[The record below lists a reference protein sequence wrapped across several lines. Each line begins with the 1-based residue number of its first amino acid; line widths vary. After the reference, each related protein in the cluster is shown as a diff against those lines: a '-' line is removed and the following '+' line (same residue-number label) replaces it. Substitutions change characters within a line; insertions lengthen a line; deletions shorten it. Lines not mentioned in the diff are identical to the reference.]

1 MKVYTAYRDVRKETH
16 KAKTAAPV
24 IARLHE
30 LSSLDR
36 ATDNYQLI
44 EDFLEDL
51 RLGGRSEKT
60 IRAYGD
66 SLEDFEDFV
75 MHLDLRKATHREVRE
90 FLHWL
95 YAQGSSAQTVIVKKS
110 ALSSFYD
117 FLLRMDVVES
127 SPVRLVPNPRTQRKI
142 PKVLSVEHC
151 RRLIRGCRTIRDR
164 AVLEIMWATGSRI
177 SEIRGMCVSDINW
190 TERTILVF
198 GKGAKERLVPLT
210 RPATE
215 TLKLYLKDR
224 ESGPVFTKQEP
235 MGSVFLEG
243 SSWRGYWREN
253 EKQPDGS
260 IKRRDK
266 CKVVGYGVTSNH
278 QDKLNNR
285 LPLLQDQAA
294 AQAALAAHLA
304 KIPPAR
310 LRSCNPESERPLS
323 LRHIRRIVDGAARRA
338 GLGHVHPHML
348 RHSFATHLLEN
359 GANLRVVQE
368 LLGHVSILT
377 TQIYTHLSP
386 VFLRKQLERFH
397 PRFNDAPKEGQ

>member
-1 MKVYTAYRDVRKETH
+1 MKVYTAYRDVPKETH
-16 KAKTAAPV
+16 MSKTAAPV
-24 IARLHE
+24 IGRLHE
-30 LSSLDR
+30 LRSLDN
-36 ATDNYQLI
+36 AAANYQLM

-66 SLEDFEDFV
+66 ALEDFEDFV
-75 MHLDLRKATHREVRE
+75 MHLDLLKVAHCEVRE
-90 FLHWL
+90 FIHWL
-95 YAQGSSAQTVIVKKS
+95 YEQGSSAQTVIVKKY

-117 FLLRMDVVES
+117 FLLRINAIKY
-127 SPVRLVPNPRTQRKI
+127 SPVRLIPNPRIQRKI

-164 AVLEIMWATGSRI
+164 AVVEVMWATGCRI
-177 SEIRGMCVSDINW
+177 SEIRGMCVGDINW

-198 GKGAKERLVPLT
+198 GKGSKERLVPLT
-210 RPATE
+210 KPATE
-215 TLKLYLKDR
+215 TLRVYLKDR
-224 ESGPVFTKQEP
+224 ERGPVFTRQELT
-235 MGSVFLEG
+235 GSVFLER
-243 SSWRGYWREN
+243 STWRGYWREN

-266 CKVVGYGVTSNH
+266 CKVVGYGAPPKHPGKVNY
-278 QDKLNNR
+278 R
-285 LPLLQDQAA
+285 LPLLRDQAA
-294 AQAALAAHLA
+294 AQGALAAHLA
-304 KIPPAR
+304 KIPQAR
-310 LRSCNPESERPLS
+310 LRLCNPESERPLS
-323 LRHIRRIVDGAARRA
+323 SRHIRRIVDGAARRA

-368 LLGHVSILT
+368 LLGYVSILT

-397 PRFNDAPKEGQ
+397 PRFNDAPKERE